1 MRYAYSAAMVT
12 AKQIRD
18 ARERLKESQI
28 EFGRRF
34 GVDQSTIHRWETNG
48 PPKRG
53 SAKLMIEQFLARDS
67 FNEGAPR

>member
-1 MRYAYSAAMVT
+1 MRYAYSANMVT
-12 AKQIRD
+12 AEQIRG

-48 PPKRG
+48 PPQRG
-53 SAKLMIEQFLARDS
+53 SAKLLIDQFLARHADG
-67 FNEGAPR
+67 EGVS